1 MTKPK
6 YSLHHYDL
14 TDLRLLKAVADES
27 SLQKGAQ
34 SCHLS
39 SSSASLRIK
48 KLETAVGTHLLV
60 RQARG
65 VSLTQAGKVMV
76 EHIRLCIAQLEQM
89 HSDLQPFA
97 SGLLG
102 HLTCFANNNAISSH
116 LPEDLARF
124 FKLYP
129 TVRISLQENMS
140 MEILAAVAAG
150 RADVGVVAA
159 SGGHPDLE
167 FFPYREDRLVL
178 LCPLTSPI
186 SAKTHTSF
194 SICLNEPFICLQS
207 GAALH
212 TFLVNHAAALGARL
226 DVRVQVSG
234 YRTIARLVATGAG
247 LGVVPISALEPQD
260 YQLLHVVEL
269 EEPWALRHLHVC
281 ALRTKRQSQAH
292 IQNFIDVLCDRAL

>member
-1 MTKPK
+1 MTKSK

-14 TDLRLLKAVADES
+14 TDLRLLQAVADES

-34 SCHLS
+34 RCHLS

-48 KLETAVGTHLLV
+48 KLEGAVGTQLLV
-60 RQARG
+60 REVRG

-76 EHIRLCIAQLEQM
+76 EHIRLCVAQLEQM

-116 LPEDLARF
+116 LPEDLACF

-129 TVRISLQENMS
+129 TVRISLQEHMS

-159 SGGHPDLE
+159 SDGHPDLE

-178 LCPLTSPI
+178 LCPLRSPL
-186 SAKTHTSF
+186 SNKTHTSF
-194 SICLNEPFICLQS
+194 SVCLNEPFISLQS

-212 TFLVNHAAALGARL
+212 AFLVNHAAALGSRL

-234 YRTIARLVATGAG
+234 YRTIARLVAMGAG
-247 LGVVPISALEPQD
+247 LGVVPISSLEPQD
-260 YQLLHVVEL
+260 YQQLHVVEL

-281 ALRTKRQSQAH
+281 ALRTKRQSQVH
-292 IQNFIDVLCDRAL
+292 IQNFIDVLCHREL